1 MDSYV
6 PSDADPLNP
15 DAPDLHHQY
24 RQTKDIRFA
33 AMAVGR
39 WPSSPPVW
47 AILACY
53 GAHEAWLRTTS
64 KGHAAVKIGKILDEM
79 LMVYF
84 DCEYAHYDSQ
94 VGSTQKYKPP
104 TRVSVLRK
112 AMERLEE
119 DDPEVS
125 FRATLVAIDRAMTE
139 EAEAERNAKGRLPRR
154 DTNGLHVTKRHR
166 RVVLEH
172 EAERNGGPSYRLSL
186 LKFLQDVAASLD

>member
-53 GAHEAWLRTTS
+53 GAHEAWLRSTS
-64 KGHAAVKIGKILDEM
+64 KGHAAVRVGKILDEM
-79 LMVYF
+79 LGVYF
-84 DCEYAHYDSQ
+84 DCENAHRERQSGDKP
-94 VGSTQKYKPP
+94 KYKPP

-112 AMERLEE
+112 ALERLDENDSE
-119 DDPEVS
+119 AT
-125 FRATLVAIDRAMTE
+125 FRATLVAIERAMTE
-139 EAEAERNAKGRLPRR
+139 EAEAERDEQRRLPCC
-154 DTNGLHVTKRHR
+154 DANGLYVTKRYR
-166 RVVLEH
+166 RVGLEH

-186 LKFLQDVAASLD
+186 LKFLQDVAASSE